1 MRFLSTSMLAG
12 LCFAAALPPAQA
24 APRPLPETLAMS
36 PRFDEP
42 VRVARAIAA
51 QSTGL
56 APEAHAV
63 LGTESVTWPD
73 GSLGC
78 PAPGMMYTQALVPGF
93 RVRLQGPDG
102 ELDVHL
108 DARGHGVLCPAHRA
122 RSPLPA
128 GGLPMS

>member
-1 MRFLSTSMLAG
+1 MAPNLDQPVRSAR
-12 LCFAAALPPAQA
+12 AAA
-24 APRPLPETLAMS
+24 
-36 PRFDEP
+36 
-42 VRVARAIAA
+42 ARH
-51 QSTGL
+51 TGL

-63 LGTESVTWPD
+63 ISADSVTWSD

-108 DARGHGVLCPAHRA
+108 DARGNAVLCPPQRA
-122 RSPLPA
+122 RSPLP
-128 GGLPMS
+128 GDTSPTS